1 MFKVAK
7 LLKLIHID
15 LGDFYSSPFGG
26 KKYYVAFIDDFSRYC
41 QVHLLHTRSEA
52 LEKFRIF
59 KNECEWHYETFIKR
73 LRSRKSGEY
82 YDPIFFQSIG
92 IIHKVTEPYTP
103 EQNRVAEMKN

>member
-59 KNECEWHYETFIKR
+59 KNESELRREAFIKR
-73 LRSRKSGEY
+73 LRSNRGGEY
-82 YDPIFFQSIG
+82 YDQILSKLP
-92 IIHKVTEPYTP
+92 V
-103 EQNRVAEMKN
+103 